1 MEPSEIKIP
10 LKVDNAQLIKLEIDD
25 SPIKLKVK
33 DDTTLIQLKV
43 AKQNTI
49 SLKVGKEAPIKLKVS
64 EERNT
69 GGLPV
74 YRGETI
80 ITPKPYES
88 VQLNTSQKVLMDNI
102 VVEEIPHYETSNTKG
117 MTFII
122 GG

>member
-33 DDTTLIQLKV
+33 DNATPIRLKV
-43 AKQNTI
+43 ATQNAI

-74 YRGETI
+74 YRGDTV

-88 VQLNTSQKVLMDNI
+88 TQLNTSQKILMDNI
-102 VVEEIPHYETSNTKG
+102 VVEEIPHYETSNPKG